1 MEAKFID
8 EGYSVDYKVKLEI
21 FEGPLDLLLHLIKKN
36 ELDIYNIPIALIT
49 EQYIEYLDLM
59 KALNL
64 DIAGEFL
71 VVASTLTLIK
81 SKMLLPSPEVEEEE
95 EGEDPRAEL
104 VERLLE
110 YKRFKELALELKE
123 KELAEREIFTKG
135 GVLDVDSARKD
146 QDIWIDASI
155 FDLLNA
161 LKGLLETLSEDETK
175 EIFIDEITV
184 SEKINFIMER
194 LEGEDFLSFESLFS
208 HFRNKIE
215 VIVTFLA
222 LLELMKLRMVTVQ
235 QISPFGTIRIYQ
247 AV

>member
-1 MEAKFID
+1 M
-8 EGYSVDYKVKLEI
+8 DYRVKLEI
-21 FEGPLDLLLHLIKKN
+21 FEGPLDLLLHLIKQN
-36 ELDIYNIPIALIT
+36 ELDIYNIPIALIA
-49 EQYIEYLDLM
+49 EQYIKYLDLM

-64 DIAGEFL
+64 DVAGEFL
-71 VVASTLTLIK
+71 VMASTLTLIK
-81 SKMLLPSPEVEEEE
+81 SNMLLPSPEVEEEE
-95 EGEDPRAEL
+95 KGEDPREEL

-135 GVLDVDSARKD
+135 GVADEDSVRKG
-146 QDIWIDASI
+146 QDIWVDASI

-194 LEGEDFLSFESLFS
+194 LEGKDFLSFELLFS

-222 LLELMKLRMVTVQ
+222 LLELMRLKMVTVQ
-235 QISPFGTIRIYQ
+235 QISPFGTIRIYR